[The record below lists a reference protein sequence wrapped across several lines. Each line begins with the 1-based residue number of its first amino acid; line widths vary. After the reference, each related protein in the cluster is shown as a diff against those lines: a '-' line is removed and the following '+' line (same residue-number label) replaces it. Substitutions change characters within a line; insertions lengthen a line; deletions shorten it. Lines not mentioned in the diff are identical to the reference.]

1 LAAASSYPEGPVY
14 PLISLTPIA
23 RKDFNL
29 FSSSWDPGYY
39 DRYLVSNKGSSVAGT
54 RSMKEY
60 KTFFGSKVM
69 QTPDPIDANNY
80 ITLQI
85 SRNTGSRDV
94 KAINATIDSYIKSIQ
109 EITKG
114 NSGTGIGSAG
124 PYLSA
129 VDYNKLD
136 LNIFPNAEIVWQNFP
151 DQGKIK
157 GIIRVDRMLRRY
169 LLNSGIKK
177 VFIDNMI
184 SQFGVGDPL
193 SINDDINTYI
203 DLNVSPIYRGDV
215 FDLYVKKTANSV
227 IPDYQIVRGDLFSS
241 DRYKSEYFIDNNYKL
256 TPITNLI
263 YEFEYSTET
272 GFYYSLMFN
281 IRIAKI

>member
-1 LAAASSYPEGPVY
+1 
-14 PLISLTPIA
+14 
-23 RKDFNL
+23 
-29 FSSSWDPGYY
+29 
-39 DRYLVSNKGSSVAGT
+39 
-54 RSMKEY
+54 MKEY

-69 QTPDPIDANNY
+69 QTPDPIQVNNY

-85 SRNTGSRDV
+85 SRNTGSRNV
-94 KAINATIDSYIKSIQ
+94 TELNATIDSYIKSVQ
-109 EITKG
+109 EISKSD
-114 NSGTGIGSAG
+114 SGTGIGSVG
-124 PYLSA
+124 PYLSG

-136 LNIFPNAEIVWQNFP
+136 LKIFADAEVVWQNFP

-157 GIIRVDRMLRRY
+157 GIIRADRILRRF
-169 LLNSGIKK
+169 LLDSGIKK
-177 VFIDNMI
+177 VFVDNII

-203 DLNVSPIYRGDV
+203 DLNVAPIYKGDV
-215 FDLYVKKTANSV
+215 FDLYVKKIANAI
-227 IPDYQIVRGDLFSS
+227 IPDSEIVRGDLFSS
-241 DRYKSEYFIDNNYKL
+241 DRYKLEYFIDNNYKL

-263 YEFEYSTET
+263 YEFEYPTEV